1 MTDRPAPE
9 VPVSRQLGRATGRW
23 WNRHGDT
30 VKQVSR
36 PARKGW
42 ATLAGYLWFVAYM
55 WVGLM
60 IAVGVRNIT
69 GTNGPFVMVAAVGGG
84 AVLGWWQAQHRMARH
99 VDPDTPP
106 MNRFGLALCAWLGVV
121 GLALLLDLR

>member
-60 IAVGVRNIT
+60 IAGLEVPHVHLHVVPINGVHDLDFAN
-69 GTNGPFVMVAAVGGG
+69 AA
-84 AVLGWWQAQHRMARH
+84 R
-99 VDPDTPP
+99 DPDPAD
-106 MNRFGLALCAWLGVV
+106 MDAAQQAILEQ
-121 GLALLLDLR
+121 LRAAGHDPGC